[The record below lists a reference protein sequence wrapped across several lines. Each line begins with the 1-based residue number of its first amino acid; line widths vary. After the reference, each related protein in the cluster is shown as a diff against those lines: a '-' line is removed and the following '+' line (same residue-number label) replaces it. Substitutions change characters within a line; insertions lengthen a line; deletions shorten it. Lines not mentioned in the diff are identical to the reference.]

1 MKSEHWRSSRDSE
14 RVSQRVL
21 RINQTYAKVG
31 IPGRNG
37 FMSFEFYPQC
47 TKGVIGAVF
56 RFVSEESYMI
66 VEAATTE

>member
-1 MKSEHWRSSRDSE
+1 
-14 RVSQRVL
+14 
-21 RINQTYAKVG
+21 
-31 IPGRNG
+31 
-37 FMSFEFYPQC
+37 MSFEFYPQC